1 MLFYLKDL
9 DGALEEV
16 RRVLK
21 PDGTFFCSTYGREH
35 MKEISQLVKEFDSRI
50 VLSEVNLYDVFGLEN
65 GREILNRH
73 FDQVEEILYEDHL
86 EVRDEGPLM
95 EYILS
100 CHGNQ
105 QEYLSERYD
114 EFREFL
120 KKKIEKKGTLF
131 VTKRAGI
138 FKCRKKMNG
147 RKMPEKNE
155 RRN

>member
-1 MLFYLKDL
+1 
-9 DGALEEV
+9 
-16 RRVLK
+16 
-21 PDGTFFCSTYGREH
+21 
-35 MKEISQLVKEFDSRI
+35 
-50 VLSEVNLYDVFGLEN
+50 
-65 GREILNRH
+65 
-73 FDQVEEILYEDHL
+73 
-86 EVRDEGPLM
+86 M

-100 CHGNQ
+100 FHGNQ

-138 FKCRKKMNG
+138 FRCKKKMNG

-155 RRN
+155 RKN

>member
-1 MLFYLKDL
+1 M
-9 DGALEEV
+9 
-16 RRVLK
+16 LK

-50 VLSEVNLYDVFGLEN
+50 VLSEVNLYDAFGLEN
-65 GREILNRH
+65 GCEILKRH
-73 FDQVEEILYEDHL
+73 FGRVEEILYEDHL

-114 EFREFL
+114 EFRDFL

-138 FKCRKKMNG
+138 FRCRKN
-147 RKMPEKNE
+147 
-155 RRN
+155 

>member
-147 RKMPEKNE
+147 RTKPEN
-155 RRN
+155 R

>member
-1 MLFYLKDL
+1 M
-9 DGALEEV
+9 
-16 RRVLK
+16 LK

-138 FKCRKKMNG
+138 FRCKKKING

-155 RRN
+155 RKN